1 MRGRADPVGGV
12 EAGRDAYAKR
22 AWGEAYRRLSDA
34 DRTTP
39 LVPDDLELLATS
51 AYMVGRDEEYR
62 RNLERAHHAQLATG
76 DAGRAVLN
84 AIWVGITLSLRGE
97 PARASG
103 WLGRAQRLL
112 DRERCPGVERGYLLL
127 ATARHHDDSAG
138 VIAAR
143 AAAIGE
149 RFGDPDLVA
158 LALMEEGRTLLRT
171 GSVDD
176 GLARLDEAMVAVD
189 AGELSPIVVGLLYC
203 SVIDGCREVYALRHT
218 QEWTA
223 ALTRWCEQQPD
234 MVAFTGWSMMHR
246 AEIMQLRGAWSDAL
260 DEAQRAGRRL
270 GMVAAGQSSYRQGEI
285 HRLRGEL
292 AAAEH
297 AYREASLH
305 AWEPQ
310 PGLALLRLAAGDGN
324 AAAAAIRRAVGEA
337 AEPTQ
342 RLALLPACVEIML
355 ATGDVEAARDACDEL
370 AELSKGLARGMV
382 DALVAHAE
390 GAVSLAEGD
399 ARSALVA
406 LRLAGRAWRVFEAP
420 YEAARV
426 RELVGLACRALG
438 DNDTAALEREAAR
451 AAFERLG
458 AATDLARLDAVA
470 PNGNRG
476 LTPRELQV
484 LRLVA
489 AGHTNKAIAAEL
501 VLSERTVDRHVSNT
515 FAKFGVGSRAA
526 ATAYAYEHRLV

>member
-1 MRGRADPVGGV
+1 M
-12 EAGRDAYAKR
+12 
-22 AWGEAYRRLSDA
+22 
-34 DRTTP
+34 
-39 LVPDDLELLATS
+39 
-51 AYMVGRDEEYR
+51 
-62 RNLERAHHAQLATG
+62 
-76 DAGRAVLN
+76 
-84 AIWVGITLSLRGE
+84 
-97 PARASG
+97 
-103 WLGRAQRLL
+103 
-112 DRERCPGVERGYLLL
+112 
-127 ATARHHDDSAG
+127 
-138 VIAAR
+138 
-143 AAAIGE
+143 
-149 RFGDPDLVA
+149 
-158 LALMEEGRTLLRT
+158 
-171 GSVDD
+171 
-176 GLARLDEAMVAVD
+176 
-189 AGELSPIVVGLLYC
+189 GLLYC
-203 SVIDGCREVYALRHT
+203 SVIDGCWEVYALRHT

-223 ALTRWCEQQPD
+223 ALTRWCERQPD

-246 AEIMQLRGAWSDAL
+246 AEILQLRGVWGDAL

-310 PGLALLRLAAGDGN
+310 PGLALLRLAAGDGS

-355 ATGDVEAARDACDEL
+355 ATGDVEAARDACGEL
-370 AELSKGLARGMV
+370 AELSKGVARGMV

-406 LRLAGRAWRVFEAP
+406 LRRAGRAWRELEAP

-515 FAKFGVGSRAA
+515 FAKFGVSSRAA